1 MSVQLLTTKLYI
13 PPVRPESV
21 SRPRLVERLKAG
33 LGRKLT
39 LVSAPAGFGKTIL
52 LSECVRTCGQPVAW
66 VSLDKGDNDPTR
78 FWTYCITALQTIQ
91 AGLGEATL
99 GLLRSSGITGAT
111 PLPSTESLLTGLI
124 NEIAEVPQPFALI
137 LDDFHVITA
146 QPVHDGLTFLLD
158 NLPPQMHVILAGRA
172 DPPWPLARLRAR
184 GEITELRAQDL
195 RFTSEETAG
204 FLNDAMAL
212 GLSPQD
218 VAALEG
224 QTEGW
229 IVGLQMAALAI
240 QTAIATQ
247 GRRWA
252 GAGLPAADVSAF
264 IKGFTGSHRFILDYL
279 VEEVLQRQ
287 PENIQTFLLQTSI
300 LDRLCGPL
308 CDAVVG
314 RDQGSVTSDQ
324 EALPLPDHRS
334 LITDHQ
340 SLLTDHRSL
349 ITDHQSLFPDSQSI
363 LEYLDHANLFVV
375 PLDDE
380 RRWYRYHHLFAEL
393 LRSRLKQS
401 QPDQMLAL
409 YRRASAWFEQNGLV
423 PEAIEC
429 ALAAGDVER
438 VAHLVE
444 RNALATIYHREL
456 ATLMGWLKALPEE
469 KVRSRPWLCI
479 AHAWMLAFTG
489 QFEAVEVRLRDAE
502 QALAQEALPV
512 VEERRVTG
520 HVCALRAYPAAVQAD
535 VSQAAAF
542 IRQALERLSDEDRM
556 VRGFCTGL
564 LGSVCR
570 WSGDFAGA
578 ARAWTEACAI
588 YQATDDRHGVVI
600 AYGALAMLQIEQ
612 GQLHAADATS
622 RDALQVIGEYAR
634 RGGRRLPV
642 AGPIYAR
649 LSTLLR
655 EWNDVEGAL
664 RYARES
670 LETSQQWGSP
680 EGLTTGHV
688 TLARALQ
695 AAGDADGARDAM
707 EKARQ
712 VASQLS
718 PWYSRLTAADQA
730 QLWLA
735 QGNLAAAAQWA
746 ASRGRE
752 LDLDGEIS
760 YLDHEEYIALARVLV
775 AQGVQETR
783 IGRIGRA
790 AGAPQGTGEYQA
802 PLDEALGLLERL
814 LKTLET
820 TEAFGR
826 VLEILVLQAL
836 AWQARGEEKQALAA
850 LKRALLL
857 AEPEGYVR
865 TFVDEGPP
873 LDVLLRKAAARGI
886 APAYVSTL
894 LAALAA
900 EEPGLDSGLNVEQS
914 AICNPQSAIRNPQ
927 SAIIEPLSER
937 EMDVLR
943 LLATSLSTP
952 EIADELFVT
961 PNTVRSHV
969 KSIYGKLGV
978 HNRIE
983 AIQRAEELGLL

>member
-1 MSVQLLTTKLYI
+1 MGVQLLTTKLYI

-21 SRPRLVERLKAG
+21 SRLRLVERLKAG

-39 LVSAPAGFGKTIL
+39 LVSAPAGFGKTTL

-78 FWTYCITALQTIQ
+78 FWTYCIAALQTIQ
-91 AGLGEATL
+91 ADLGEATL
-99 GLLRSSGITGAT
+99 ALLRSSGITGAT
-111 PLPSTESLLTGLI
+111 PLPPTESLLTGLI
-124 NEIAEVPQPFALI
+124 NEIAEVPQPFTLI

-158 NLPPQMHVILAGRA
+158 NLPPHMHVVLAGRA

-195 RFTSEETAG
+195 RFTSEETAD

-218 VAALEG
+218 VAVLEG

-240 QTAIATQ
+240 QTAISTQ

-308 CDAVVG
+308 CDAVLGDWRLEVG
-314 RDQGSVTSDQ
+314 DWKLEVGDG
-324 EALPLPDHRS
+324 
-334 LITDHQ
+334 
-340 SLLTDHRSL
+340 
-349 ITDHQSLFPDSQSI
+349 SQSPISNLQSQDI

-409 YRRASAWFEQNGLV
+409 YRRASAWLEQNGLV

-469 KVRSRPWLCI
+469 MVRSRPWLCI
-479 AHAWMLAFTG
+479 AHAWMLAFAG
-489 QFEAVEVRLRDAE
+489 QFEALEARVQDAE
-502 QALAQEALPV
+502 QALARQALPDA
-512 VEERRVTG
+512 EARRITG
-520 HVCALRAYPAAVQAD
+520 HICALRSYPVAVRAD
-535 VSQAAAF
+535 EPQAAAL
-542 IRQALERLSDEDRM
+542 IRQALEHLSDEDWM

-564 LGSVCR
+564 LGSVLR

-578 ARAWTEACAI
+578 IRAWAEARDV
-588 YQATDDRHGVVI
+588 YQATDDK
-600 AYGALAMLQIEQ
+600 YGAVGALGARAMLQIEQ

-622 RDALQVIGEYAR
+622 REALLLVGEHAR
-634 RGGRRLPV
+634 RGGRRLPT

-664 RYARES
+664 RYAREAV
-670 LETSQQWGSP
+670 ETSKQWGSA
-680 EGLTTGHV
+680 EGLVTGHL

-707 EKARQ
+707 QMAIQ

-718 PWYSRLTAADQA
+718 PWYSRMTAADQA
-730 QLWLA
+730 RLWLA

-752 LDLDGEIS
+752 LDLDEEIR
-760 YLDHEEYIALARVLV
+760 YLDHEEYIALARVLI

-790 AGAPQGTGEYQA
+790 AGAPQGTGEHQA
-802 PLDEALGLLERL
+802 LLDEALGLLERL

-820 TEAFGR
+820 TGAMGR

-836 AWQARGEEKQALAA
+836 AWQARGEEEQALAA

-894 LAALAA
+894 LAAFSNLQL
-900 EEPGLDSGLNVEQS
+900 PTSNLQLPTSNLQLPTSNLQLPTS
-914 AICNPQSAIRNPQ
+914 NLQPPTSNLQLL
-927 SAIIEPLSER
+927 EPLSER

-969 KSIYGKLGV
+969 KSIYSKLDA
-978 HNRIE
+978 HNRMQ